1 MNPNIVVMGGGTGTY
16 TVLTGLKKHNVT
28 LSAIVSM
35 MDSGGSNRI
44 LRDEFG
50 LLPTSDIRQCM
61 IALAD
66 EKQNQLLRNVFTYRF
81 SQGVGISGMTFG
93 NLFMAALTDMYGS
106 QKKAI
111 HETCKL
117 LGITGSIIPV
127 TYDNVHLIARY
138 ANGKEIL
145 GEHFIDEPAAHNGDL
160 VELSTVPKA
169 EISEEARAAIL
180 KADIIVLGPGD
191 LFTSTI
197 ANLVVSGIPEAI
209 RESKAKVFFI
219 VNLMTKHGQ
228 TDGFTTKKHID
239 TISKYIG
246 KSPDYSF
253 VQKKF
258 TPSAELKKRYDEE
271 HASMVPNDLSGS
283 LYQFVEADFMSST
296 VVQKQKGDTLVR
308 SLVRH
313 DPVKLANAIINT
325 WTTVFSAKS

>member
-1 MNPNIVVMGGGTGTY
+1 MNPHIVVIGGGTGTY
-16 TVLTGLKKHNVT
+16 TVLTGLKKYKAK

-66 EKQNQLLRNVFTYRF
+66 EKQNELLRNLFTYRF

-111 HETCKL
+111 AETCKL

-145 GEHFIDEPAAHNGDL
+145 GEHFIDEPPANNGKL
-160 VELSTVPKA
+160 VELSTVPRA
-169 EISEEARAAIL
+169 DISEEARSTIL
-180 KADIIVLGPGD
+180 NADVIVLGPGD

-197 ANLVVSGIPEAI
+197 ANLVVHGVRDAI
-209 RESKAKVFFI
+209 MQSHAKVFYI

-228 TDGFTTKKHID
+228 TDGFSAKNHIE

-246 KSPDYSF
+246 KTPDLSF
-253 VQKKF
+253 VQKSF
-258 TPSAELKKRYDEE
+258 SLSAELKKRYDEE
-271 HASMVPNDLSGS
+271 SA
-283 LYQFVEADFMSST
+283 T
-296 VVQKQKGDTLVR
+296 VVQSDLKNSKIRFIEGDYMSARTIEKQKGDTLVR

-313 DPVKLANAIINT
+313 DSQKLAEAIMKQLQKKG
-325 WTTVFSAKS
+325 SL

>member
-1 MNPNIVVMGGGTGTY
+1 MAPNIVVMGGGTGTY
-16 TVLTGLKKHNVT
+16 TVLTGLKKHETT

-66 EKQNQLLRNVFTYRF
+66 EKQNELLRNLFTYRF
-81 SQGVGISGMTFG
+81 SQGIGISGMTFG

-111 HETCKL
+111 LETCTL

-145 GEHFIDEPAAHNGDL
+145 GEHFIDEPSTPNGDL

-169 EISEEARAAIL
+169 EVSEEAREAIL
-180 KADIIVLGPGD
+180 NADIIVLGPGD

-197 ANLVVSGIPEAI
+197 ANLVVKGVPEAI
-209 RESKAKVFFI
+209 RKSNAKVFYV
-219 VNLMTKHGQ
+219 VNLMTKNGQ
-228 TDGFTTKKHID
+228 TDNFTAKKHIEI
-239 TISKYIG
+239 ISNYLG
-246 KSPDYSF
+246 KHPDVSF
-253 VQKKF
+253 VQKQF
-258 TPSAELKKRYDEE
+258 SLSSELKKRYNEE
-271 HASMVPNDLSGS
+271 HASVVINDVKDPA
-283 LYQFVEADFMSST
+283 FRIVEADFMSGR
-296 VVQKQKGDTLVR
+296 VVERQKGDTLVR

-313 DPVKLANAIINT
+313 DSKKLANAILEA
-325 WTTVFSAKS
+325 WTIVFSAKS